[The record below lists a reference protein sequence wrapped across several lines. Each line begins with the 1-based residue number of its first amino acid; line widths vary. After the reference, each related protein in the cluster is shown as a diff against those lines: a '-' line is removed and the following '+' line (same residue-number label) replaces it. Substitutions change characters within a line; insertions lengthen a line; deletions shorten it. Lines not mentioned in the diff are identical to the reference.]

1 MYDVV
6 VVGGGPA
13 GLSAA
18 VQARIRGKSALV
30 VSGDDRDDPL
40 YRAKRV
46 DNYLGSWGLSGAQLL
61 ENFRTHAQE
70 MGVERKEG
78 RVLNIMPMDGTF
90 YLSVGSDVVQGRA
103 LVLATGVVRGGKF
116 PGEAEHLGAG
126 VSYCATCDGMFFRGK
141 EVVVVGK
148 TADAPAEANW
158 LQEIGCHVTYV
169 SDRTPE
175 GLHPK
180 IPFVQAASIEVV
192 GQGKVEQLKA
202 GSVSIPCEG
211 VFILRAAVA
220 PGELLPGLEVESGYI
235 QVDRN
240 MATNL
245 PGVFAAG
252 DCTGQPLQVSKA
264 VGEGL
269 VAGHRAAEYV
279 QEQNQ
284 KDEK

>member
-18 VQARIRGKSALV
+18 VQARLRGRSALV
-30 VSGDDRDDPL
+30 VSGDDRDNPL
-40 YRAKRV
+40 YKTSRV

-61 ENFRTHAQE
+61 EQFRSHAQA

-103 LVLATGVVRGGKF
+103 LVLATGVVRGAKY

-126 VSYCATCDGMFFRGK
+126 VSYCATCDGMFYRGK
-141 EVVVVGK
+141 EVAVVGLS
-148 TADAPAEANW
+148 ADAPAEANW
-158 LQEIGCHVTYV
+158 LREIGCRVTYV
-169 SDRTPE
+169 SPRSPE
-175 GLHPK
+175 GLHPD
-180 IPFVQAASIEVV
+180 IPFVQAPRLEVV
-192 GQGKVEQLKA
+192 GLGKVEQLRA

-211 VFILRAAVA
+211 VFILRPAVA
-220 PGELLPGLEVESGYI
+220 PGELLPGLAVEGGYI
-235 QVDRN
+235 QVDRD
-240 MATNL
+240 MATSL

-252 DCTGQPLQVSKA
+252 DCTGLPLQVSKA
-264 VGEGL
+264 VGQGL
-269 VAGHRAAEYV
+269 VAGLRAAEYL
-279 QEQNQ
+279 
-284 KDEK
+284 DRS